1 MFIHIGGDIVVQ
13 SKDVVAILNLNRIDR
28 KGKKKNNHLLN
39 KGNNGKQTDL
49 KNDTEIK
56 SIVITDDKI
65 YHSPIS
71 SITLKKR
78 SDCDI

>member
-28 KGKKKNNHLLN
+28 NAKKNNQLVN
-39 KGNNGKQTDL
+39 KGNNGKQADL

-56 SIVITDDKI
+56 SIVITNDRI
-65 YHSPIS
+65 YYSPIS